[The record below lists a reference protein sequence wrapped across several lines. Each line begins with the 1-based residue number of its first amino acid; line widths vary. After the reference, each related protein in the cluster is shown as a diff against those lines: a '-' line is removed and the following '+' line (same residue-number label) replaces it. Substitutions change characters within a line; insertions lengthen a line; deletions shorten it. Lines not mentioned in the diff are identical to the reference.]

1 MALPSTGSSR
11 SNGLIPGVARC
22 RSMLQCTIKAY
33 GSTKE
38 VRLPSDQKQEKP
50 DMEFVN
56 IVTQNVVHLQRYN
69 TNLQFALY
77 LGQLD
82 FYPTTGS
89 CGSDKYEHWQ
99 VKSSVHFCETQGSTN
114 PRAE

>member
-1 MALPSTGSSR
+1 MASPSTGSSR

-38 VRLPSDQKQEKP
+38 VRLSSDQNP

-77 LGQLD
+77 LGHLD

-99 VKSSVHFCETQGSTN
+99 VKSSVHFCETQGTTN
-114 PRAE
+114 PQAE

>member
-1 MALPSTGSSR
+1 MALPSTGSSTSR
-11 SNGLIPGVARC
+11 SNGLIPGVTRC

-38 VRLPSDQKQEKP
+38 VRLSSDQKP

-56 IVTQNVVHLQRYN
+56 IVTQNVVHLQRYYSK
-69 TNLQFALY
+69 LQFALY
-77 LGQLD
+77 PGQLD

-99 VKSSVHFCETQGSTN
+99 VKSSVHFCETQSTTN

>member
-56 IVTQNVVHLQRYN
+56 IVHKMLFTCKDTIQIC
-69 TNLQFALY
+69 NLRCI
-77 LGQLD
+77 LG
-82 FYPTTGS
+82 S
-89 CGSDKYEHWQ
+89 
-99 VKSSVHFCETQGSTN
+99 
-114 PRAE
+114 

>member
-38 VRLPSDQKQEKP
+38 VRLSSEQKQENP

-56 IVTQNVVHLQRYN
+56 IVTQHFVHLQRYYSK
-69 TNLQFALY
+69 LQFALY
-77 LGQLD
+77 PGQLD

>member
-38 VRLPSDQKQEKP
+38 VRLPSDQNP